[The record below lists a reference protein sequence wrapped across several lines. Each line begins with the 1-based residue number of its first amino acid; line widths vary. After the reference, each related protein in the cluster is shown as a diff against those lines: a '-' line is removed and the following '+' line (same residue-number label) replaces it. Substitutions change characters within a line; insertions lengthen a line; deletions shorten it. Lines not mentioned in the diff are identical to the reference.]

1 MNENLR
7 NNIVCFH
14 CGTTNSLDT
23 KFCIK
28 CGTSLQSQQISENQ
42 NMVLGNN
49 VINQS
54 LNDESNI
61 NDTNQNSAQQSES
74 QQSYTNISINNYN
87 TSSKDGSES
96 LNYVSYI
103 IGALL
108 KPFDQFKNEEKNLQ
122 NVKNV
127 SVLSSIVV
135 GVLTIIRLITKM
147 ISAVRVKSF
156 LSNEVRWVWENLKEV
171 QYFKILGQSILI
183 YAGILV
189 VISGVYYLANLVIKK
204 DAKFVNILAAT
215 TTAFIPF
222 AVCSSILAPLLSMI
236 YAPLKICIT
245 VIGIVYALVS
255 LLELINELINVENK
269 NSRIYFHMICLSII
283 FIGGGL
289 IAYKVIL
296 GSLTS
301 GLGLLGNLFS

>member
-87 TSSKDGSES
+87 TFISVSKHS
-96 LNYVSYI
+96 LF
-103 IGALL
+103 LL
-108 KPFDQFKNEEKNLQ
+108 
-122 NVKNV
+122 
-127 SVLSSIVV
+127 
-135 GVLTIIRLITKM
+135 
-147 ISAVRVKSF
+147 F
-156 LSNEVRWVWENLKEV
+156 L
-171 QYFKILGQSILI
+171 Y
-183 YAGILV
+183 
-189 VISGVYYLANLVIKK
+189 
-204 DAKFVNILAAT
+204 
-215 TTAFIPF
+215 
-222 AVCSSILAPLLSMI
+222 
-236 YAPLKICIT
+236 
-245 VIGIVYALVS
+245 
-255 LLELINELINVENK
+255 
-269 NSRIYFHMICLSII
+269 
-283 FIGGGL
+283 
-289 IAYKVIL
+289 
-296 GSLTS
+296 
-301 GLGLLGNLFS
+301 